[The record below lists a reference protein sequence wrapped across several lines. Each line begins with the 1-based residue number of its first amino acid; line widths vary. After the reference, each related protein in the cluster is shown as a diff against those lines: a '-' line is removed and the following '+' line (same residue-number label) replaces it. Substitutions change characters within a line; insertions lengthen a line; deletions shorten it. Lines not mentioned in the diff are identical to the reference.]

1 MAYVIDTKRNLD
13 LDGARAAARETYVTA
28 HPVSRAHFEAAKA
41 VMPGGNTR
49 TVLHYAPFPFTVV
62 KADGARIF
70 DADGHDYADFLGEY
84 TAGLYGHNHPLIEAA
99 LAQALKGGLTLG
111 GPNEVEAKL
120 ARVMCE
126 RFEALDRVR
135 FCNSGTEANVFA
147 VGAARAFT
155 GRSDIL
161 VVDGA
166 YHGGVLTFRGE
177 SPPLNVPYPTHRIV
191 YNDAQ
196 AAVDRI
202 RALGGELAAVLVE
215 PMIGAGGC
223 IPADGAFLRALRE
236 ASRDTGALLI
246 FDEVMTSRQTAG
258 GLQGYHH
265 VTPDLA
271 TFGKYLGGGLT
282 FGAFGG
288 RADIMDR
295 FDPGRPDAWAH
306 AGTFNN
312 NILTM
317 TAGYVGLSEIYTPQA
332 ADAFF
337 DRGNA
342 FRESLA
348 AAVAAIDIPVR
359 ITGLGSMMA
368 FHFAHQA
375 PTAPGGTRNVPPGL
389 YELIHLDMIERG
401 QFHARRGM
409 INLALPTTD
418 AALDAFRTAFT
429 DTLEVRAPIIR
440 EVVG

>member
-1 MAYVIDTKRNLD
+1 
-13 LDGARAAARETYVTA
+13 
-28 HPVSRAHFEAAKA
+28 
-41 VMPGGNTR
+41 
-49 TVLHYAPFPFTVV
+49 
-62 KADGARIF
+62 
-70 DADGHDYADFLGEY
+70 
-84 TAGLYGHNHPLIEAA
+84 
-99 LAQALKGGLTLG
+99 
-111 GPNEVEAKL
+111 
-120 ARVMCE
+120 MCE
-126 RFEALDRVR
+126 RFHALERVR

-166 YHGGVLTFRGE
+166 YHGGVLAFRGE
-177 SPPLNVPYPTHRIV
+177 SPLNVPYPTHRVI
-191 YNDAQ
+191 YNDVQ
-196 AAVDRI
+196 AAVERI
-202 RALGGELAAVLVE
+202 EALGGELAAVLVE

-223 IPADGAFLRALRE
+223 IPADGAFLRGLRE
-236 ASRDTGALLI
+236 ATRETGALLI
-246 FDEVMTSRQTAG
+246 FDEVMTSRLTAG
-258 GLQGYHH
+258 GLQGYHRI
-265 VTPDLA
+265 TPDLV

-288 RADIMDR
+288 RAGIMER
-295 FDPGRPDAWAH
+295 FDPGRADSWAH

-317 TAGYVGLSEIYTPQA
+317 TAGYVSLSEVYTPEA

-337 DRGNA
+337 ERGND
-342 FRESLA
+342 FRASLA
-348 AAVAAIDIPVR
+348 QAVAAIDAPVQ

-375 PTAPGGTRNVPPGL
+375 PSAPGGARQIPPGL

-401 QFHARRGM
+401 QFYARRGM

-418 AALDAFRTAFT
+418 AALDAFRAALT

-440 EVVG
+440 QLVG